1 MRSLTTLMLIVGAS
15 ACGHGPGNTSGQS
28 DGGANSRSDSGDYR
42 DANGGSDGS
51 GSLGTDAG
59 SSVHDG
65 GALGSD
71 AGAMSTHPLTELGM
85 VSCWSVG
92 GFQAVYH
99 DEPAHIVATL
109 SDGDG
114 IADIDTTA
122 DVTILGHDGALYD
135 VGPRPLISL
144 GDSGCCVTNVKVAIY
159 YDDFVAAALVVGGSD
174 TEFRSAYA
182 TFHDHGGSTI
192 VALCEDEWFLDDAY
206 YDN

>member
-1 MRSLTTLMLIVGAS
+1 
-15 ACGHGPGNTSGQS
+15 
-28 DGGANSRSDSGDYR
+28 
-42 DANGGSDGS
+42 
-51 GSLGTDAG
+51 
-59 SSVHDG
+59 
-65 GALGSD
+65 
-71 AGAMSTHPLTELGM
+71 LTELGK

-99 DEPAHIVATL
+99 DEPAHIVVTL

-144 GDSGCCVTNVKVAIY
+144 GDTGCCVTNVKVPIY
-159 YDDFVAAALVVGGSD
+159 YDDFVAAALAVGGSD

-192 VALCEDEWFLDDAY
+192 VARCDDEWFLDDAY